1 MHMIKYAQ
9 LTQRERYLITG
20 YRIKGFSQARIAHLL
35 GRSRSTI
42 CRELV
47 RNRKPYDDRYRA
59 ELAHSYAT
67 ARRRRAR
74 RGTQFSELHWSNIS
88 SLIQLRWSPEQVCGV
103 LAKNNLLSISHETIY
118 RYIRKDR
125 KAGGNLFRFTR
136 GMTKRHQKKHT
147 GIEYR
152 GTMPGKRH
160 ISERPLE
167 IESRNTLG
175 HWEGDTVI
183 GSDKYACILTL
194 VERKSGFVVI
204 KKLNA
209 RSVSQT
215 NRAAKKAIKAHR
227 RCFKTLTL
235 DNGTEFHGF
244 KQLENQLGITC
255 YFATPYHSWERGS
268 NENMNGLIRQY
279 IPKGTCMKALTQR
292 QCNAIAHQLN
302 SRPRKRHAFK
312 TPLDIYYAK

>member
-1 MHMIKYAQ
+1 MIQYTQ
-9 LTQRERYLITG
+9 LTQRERYLITH
-20 YRIKGFSQARIAHLL
+20 YRVKKFSQARIAHLL
-35 GRSRSTI
+35 GRSPSTI
-42 CRELV
+42 SRELA
-47 RNRKPYDDRYRA
+47 RNKTKHDGDYRA
-59 ELAHSYAT
+59 FKAQSYAT
-67 ARRRRAR
+67 ARRRRCQ
-74 RGTQFSELHWSNIS
+74 RGTQFSELHWSKIS
-88 SLIQLRWSPEQVCGV
+88 SLIRLRWSPEQVCGV
-103 LAKNNLLSISHETIY
+103 LAKNDLLSISHETIY
-118 RYIRKDR
+118 RYICKDR
-125 KAGGNLFRFTR
+125 KAGGSLFRFTR

-147 GIEYR
+147 GREYR
-152 GTMPGKRH
+152 GTMPCKRH
-160 ISERPLE
+160 ISERPAE

-183 GSDKYACILTL
+183 GSDRHACILTL
-194 VERKSGFVVI
+194 VERKSGFVII

-209 RSVSQT
+209 RNVSQT

-244 KQLENQLGITC
+244 KELEKQLGITC

-279 IPKGTCMKALTQR
+279 LPKGSCMKNLTQKQR
-292 QCNAIAHQLN
+292 NAIARQLN
-302 SRPRKRHAFK
+302 SRPRKRHDFE